1 MNVKTIHLV
10 IFATLIH
17 FYLGNIIL
25 SMIIIYLIAIMKYF
39 YLKLIIVPKQTHV
52 ALSIRAI
59 GFLNGRLIYA
69 TVVTES

>member
-10 IFATLIH
+10 IFATLIN

-52 ALSIRAI
+52 VLLIHAI

-69 TVVTES
+69 TVATES

>member
-10 IFATLIH
+10 IFATLIN

-39 YLKLIIVPKQTHV
+39 YL
-52 ALSIRAI
+52 
-59 GFLNGRLIYA
+59 
-69 TVVTES
+69 